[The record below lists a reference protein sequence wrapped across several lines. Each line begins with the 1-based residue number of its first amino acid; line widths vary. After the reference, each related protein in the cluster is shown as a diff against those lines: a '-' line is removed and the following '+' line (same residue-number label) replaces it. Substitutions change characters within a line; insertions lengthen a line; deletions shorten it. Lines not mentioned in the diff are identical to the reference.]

1 MQKWC
6 AFTSLHNHPLPQRS
20 PLCAAGMGE
29 YNFDWDN
36 LYWGANS
43 LLASIGAGSTFVGE
57 VEHFLSVWACG
68 DDQNVM

>member
-1 MQKWC
+1 
-6 AFTSLHNHPLPQRS
+6 
-20 PLCAAGMGE
+20 MGE